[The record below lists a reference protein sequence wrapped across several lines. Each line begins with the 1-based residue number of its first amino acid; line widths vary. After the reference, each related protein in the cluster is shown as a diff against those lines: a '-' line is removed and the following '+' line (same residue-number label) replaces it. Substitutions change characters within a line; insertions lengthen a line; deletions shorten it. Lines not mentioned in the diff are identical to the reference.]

1 MIPFR
6 KLNGRVGMGLHTG
19 IPTVGDGHA
28 EWNFHRL
35 QAHRRLEEVNGA
47 LQRNRTERLQ
57 LHYAMNRPMLVH
69 RRAMPAIEA

>member
-6 KLNGRVGMGLHTG
+6 KLNGRPGMGLHAGLPAT
-19 IPTVGDGHA
+19 GDGHA
-28 EWNFHRL
+28 EWNYQRL

-47 LQRNRTERLQ
+47 LQRTRTERIQ
-57 LHYAMNRPMLVH
+57 LHYALNRPQLVH